1 MNLKQSFEEIKST
14 KIKQYLN
21 VGATVKTNKN
31 YKKVMNQGSNGNNIK
46 ASRNYDT
53 TNSNNINKTPIE

>member
-1 MNLKQSFEEIKST
+1 
-14 KIKQYLN
+14 LN